1 MFWKTDGVCLG
12 IILRRDREFPANK
25 AMEEFF
31 VPQGDKYRGR
41 PITTLPVVLNN
52 DLSRLESS
60 TYCLKTFKDIENLKK
75 IAEQRDQW
83 RILCT
88 RIQKAAEA
96 LQSGDYDAERDK
108 SSYLKQRYRKQYRG
122 CYSINKEYFQ
132 GQFGF
137 TEIAKDFNLTLRL
150 SR

>member
-1 MFWKTDGVCLG
+1 MDFILRKIFWKVSDRACVLQIKLEEVVYKKSKTSPLIS
-12 IILRRDREFPANK
+12 IINVYAPTSQ
-25 AMEEFF
+25 
-31 VPQGDKYRGR
+31 QGDKYRGR

-96 LQSGDYDAERDK
+96 FQSDDYDAER
-108 SSYLKQRYRKQYRG
+108 R
-122 CYSINKEYFQ
+122 
-132 GQFGF
+132 
-137 TEIAKDFNLTLRL
+137 
-150 SR
+150 